1 MQIAIAG
8 MSHETQTSLPGKTD
22 LNGFRVSRDDT
33 IITGERSRPNSAL
46 GRMIAE
52 CQEVGVAVLPLVYA
66 SGGMGPTVTDRVY
79 DCYAG
84 EICEELERRVGE
96 LDGVLLCLH
105 GAMVTESR
113 PDPELDLIRDVREVI
128 GYEIPVMVTLDLHA
142 NLAPEILE
150 EATAIFGYRCSPHI
164 DVGETGQRAAR
175 ALLDVLADRT
185 RPVTAMKKPGL
196 AVPSL
201 YSATTQPPASDIRAR
216 VFEWNSK
223 PGVID
228 VSFFFGFAWSDVPQL
243 GVSAVAVTDGDPDL
257 AAWIVED
264 LSDMAWSHRVA
275 LTQGRGGL
283 YSVEEGVALAIEKAK
298 TAQRPIIILDHADR
312 MQDTTFVL
320 RELFKQGAQDA
331 AHPLLYDPEA
341 VKVCEEAGVGS
352 QVRLAVGSSSS
363 DRAGG
368 PVNLVGTVEWVG
380 EKQYIATGPMGR
392 GRPVTHGLTA
402 IVQAGGVW
410 LQITS
415 QRASLIDTDPIEQ
428 YGANV
433 DDFRIIVTKS
443 KTHFRAVYEEVGEA
457 IIVVDAPEYSPADL
471 GRQRYENVPPGVYP
485 ITWRC
490 GRHVKVD
497 APGGVPPTR

>member
-8 MSHETQTSLPGKTD
+8 ISHETQTSLPGKTD
-22 LNGFRVSRDDT
+22 LNGFSVSRAEE
-33 IITGERSRPNSAL
+33 ITTRDRSRPNSSL
-46 GRMIAE
+46 GRMIVE
-52 CQEVGVAVLPLVYA
+52 CEKAGVEAIPLVYA
-66 SGGMGPTVTDRVY
+66 SGGVGPTVTDRVY

-84 EICEELERRVGE
+84 EICEELKRRAGE
-96 LDGVLLCLH
+96 WDGILLSLH

-113 PDPELDLIRDVREVI
+113 PDPELDLIRDIRKVV
-128 GYEIPVMVTLDLHA
+128 GYEIPVMVSLDLHA

-175 ALLDVLADRT
+175 AIIDVLADGT

-196 AVPSL
+196 VVPSL

-216 VFEWNSK
+216 VLEWNSK

-243 GVSAVAVTDGDPDL
+243 GVSAVAVTDGAPDL
-257 AAWIVED
+257 AARIVED
-264 LSDMAWSHRVA
+264 LSDMAWSHRVS
-275 LTQGRGGL
+275 LTQGHGDL
-283 YSVEEGVALAIEKAK
+283 YSVEEGVSLAIEKGR
-298 TAQRPIIILDHADR
+298 TAQKPIILLDHADR

-320 RELFKQGAQDA
+320 RELLKQGAEDA

-341 VKVCEEAGVGS
+341 VKVCEEAGIGS
-352 QVRLAVGSSSS
+352 QVRLAVGSRSS

-368 PVNLVGTVEWVG
+368 PVNLVGTVKWVG
-380 EKQYIATGPMGR
+380 EKQYIATGPMSR
-392 GRPVTHGLTA
+392 GGPVTHGLTA
-402 IVQAGGVW
+402 IVQAEGVW

-415 QRASLIDTDPIEQ
+415 RRASLIDADPIEQ

-457 IIVVDAPEYSPADL
+457 IIVVDAPEYSPADVS
-471 GRQRYENVPPGVYP
+471 RHIYENVPPGVYP
-485 ITWRC
+485 ITERC
-490 GRHVKVD
+490 CCH
-497 APGGVPPTR
+497 